1 MKQRWCKM
9 TYNYEQDRWIV
20 DTGDYSYG
28 LRCGEVFDLL
38 IGSTSIPCRI
48 EYDHQWYVIMPG
60 ARFNLRI
67 RNSYKVEI

>member
-1 MKQRWCKM
+1 M

-28 LRCGEVFDLL
+28 LHCGEVFNLL

-60 ARFNLRI
+60 TRFNLRNK
-67 RNSYKVEI
+67 NSYMINI